1 MYECDGQMSLF
12 DFMDSPNETEFCWDK
27 DINEIHRQILELAD
41 KHNLTT
47 RDAEWEIWN
56 HVPQFGYRMT
66 ILLNVYKED
75 LTDELYDDLNKIVEF
90 AKKRQIDLTP
100 FQPFFLGEG
109 QQSYF
114 HISTTFRDK
123 ARQKIK

>member
-75 LTDELYDDLNKIVEF
+75 LTDELYDDLNKIVDF
-90 AKKRQIDLTP
+90 AKKRHIDLTP
-100 FQPFFLGEG
+100 FQPFFLGEDR
-109 QQSYF
+109 QSYF
-114 HISTTFRDK
+114 YISTTFIDK